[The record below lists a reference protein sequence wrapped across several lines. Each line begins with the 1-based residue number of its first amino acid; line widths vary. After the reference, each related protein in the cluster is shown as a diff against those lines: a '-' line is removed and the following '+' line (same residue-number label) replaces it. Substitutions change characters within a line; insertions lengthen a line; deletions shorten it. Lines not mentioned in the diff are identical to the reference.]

1 MKNMKDIKM
10 KPKERFICALKGGT
24 PDIIPLFDFLFSKK
38 LFKEVLGYEVKGY
51 DNLEALKLA
60 EALGHDGLFV
70 MPGLPKNY
78 KLNFISDCK
87 FIDEWGTTYKINDAS
102 WPASAPVNYSIKDKA
117 DLRNFKIPDPT
128 EESRYYS
135 IIEAIENNKKSIAIM
150 GSLSGPLTLSGV
162 VIGIERL
169 SIKAIDDIN
178 FIKELFFIT
187 TEYALKQISI
197 LKKIGVDAILV
208 ADDLGYDSSTFF
220 SPIWYEKYLFPYF
233 KQLTSEIKRNNLPI
247 LLHCDGNINSILSS
261 LIELGFDGLNPIERK
276 ANMSLKNIKKK
287 YGNKI
292 CLVGN
297 VDSSNTL
304 VFGKEEDVKNETLE
318 CIRDG
323 GQNGAYILASDH
335 SFHDDIPKEN
345 IFKMIDVRNRFG
357 KYPIELK

>member
-1 MKNMKDIKM
+1 M

-38 LFKEVLGYEVKGY
+38 LFKDVLGYEIKGY
-51 DNLEALKLA
+51 DNSEMLKLA

-78 KLNFISDCK
+78 ELNFISDSE
-87 FIDEWGTTYKINDAS
+87 FIDEWGTTYKINEAS
-102 WPASAPVNYSIKDKA
+102 WPASAPVNYSIKDKI
-117 DLRNFKIPDPT
+117 DLGNFKIPDPT

-135 IIEAIENNKKSIAIM
+135 IIEAIENNKKSIAITS
-150 GSLSGPLTLSGV
+150 SLSGPFTLTGV
-162 VIGIERL
+162 IIGLERL

-187 TEYALKQISI
+187 TEYALKQVSI
-197 LKKIGVDAILV
+197 YKKIGVDVILV

-220 SPIWYEKYLFPYF
+220 SPSWYEQYLFPYF
-233 KQLTSEIKRNNLPI
+233 KELTDEIKRNNIPI
-247 LLHCDGNINSILSS
+247 LLHSDGNINSILES
-261 LIELGFDGLNPIERK
+261 LIDLGFDGLNPIERK
-276 ANMSLKNIKKK
+276 ANMRLKNIREK

-297 VDSSNTL
+297 VNSSKTL
-304 VFGKEEDVKNETLE
+304 VFGKEEDVEKETLG

-335 SFHDDIPKEN
+335 SFHYDIPTKN

-357 KYPIELK
+357 RYPIKLK